1 MPKRRNKPLVN
12 PLIFIDKNIKGVIA
26 NSPVRTIQQNE
37 EANVTIIVT
46 VIKNSTKVKYKKEQN
61 RIV

>member
-12 PLIFIDKNIKGVIA
+12 PLILLNKNIKDTFA
-26 NSPVRTIQQNE
+26 NSPVPTIQQNE

-46 VIKNSTKVKYKKEQN
+46 VTKN
-61 RIV
+61 